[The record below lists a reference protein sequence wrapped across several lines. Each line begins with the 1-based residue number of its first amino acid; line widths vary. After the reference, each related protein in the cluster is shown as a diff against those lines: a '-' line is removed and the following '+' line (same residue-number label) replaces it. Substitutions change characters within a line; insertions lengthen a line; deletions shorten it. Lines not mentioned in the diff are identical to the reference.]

1 MDRTEELS
9 EQKSS
14 GRWLLAGCL
23 LLLSIPLLGGPL
35 LLLST
40 DIHVLV
46 EGLLGPDSG
55 SIMIIGAML
64 LALAVFGAAVWCLI
78 VAAVLYVSSES
89 RRG

>member
-1 MDRTEELS
+1 MDRRELLS

-14 GRWLLAGCL
+14 GRWLLAGSL

-40 DIHVLV
+40 DIHGLV
-46 EGLLGPDSG
+46 VGVFGPSTG
-55 SIMIIGAML
+55 SIMIVGAML
-64 LALAVFGAAVWCLI
+64 LAVAVFAAAVWCLI

-89 RRG
+89 GRG